1 MNDNFA
7 SEELKKFSHDSEQW
21 WDIFGDYATL
31 HAINPLR
38 FHFIHTQTELKDKKV
53 LDIGCGGGILTE
65 SLAKA
70 GTKTTGIDLNL
81 TALNAAKAHANHEK
95 LSIEYLLTS
104 AEDYAQK
111 NPAQF
116 DVISCMEMLEHV
128 PKPESIVQ
136 ACAILLKPHGKVFFS
151 TLNRNL
157 KSYLFSVIGAEYI
170 LKLLPKGTHDYAKFI
185 KPHEL
190 AAICRE
196 TNLNLIASL
205 GIHYNPLT
213 QKYSLTHDLS
223 VNYLMAFE
231 KAL

>member
-1 MNDNFA
+1 MSDNYS
-7 SEELKKFSHDSEQW
+7 SEELKKFSHDSEKW
-21 WDIFGDYATL
+21 WDIFGDYAPL

-38 FHFIHTQTELKDKKV
+38 LDFIQQHIQLKNKHI

-70 GTKTTGIDLNL
+70 GAKTIGIDLNE
-81 TALNAAKAHANHEK
+81 TALNAAKVHATNEN
-95 LSIEYLLTS
+95 LMIEYLLIS

-111 NPAQF
+111 NPDQF
-116 DVISCMEMLEHV
+116 DAITCMEMLEHV
-128 PKPESIVQ
+128 PNPQSIIH
-136 ACAILLKPHGKVFFS
+136 ACAKLLKPQGKIFFS

-190 AAICRE
+190 AAIARE
-196 TNLNLIASL
+196 ANLNLIASV

-213 QKYSLTHDLS
+213 KKYSLTHDLS

-231 KAL
+231 KTS